1 MTLYEKLQ
9 ELKDF
14 RCDDRCV
21 LTVYLNT
28 DPADRDHQNGAWK
41 IELKSGLKRL
51 DQYLAAS
58 KDDKEL
64 KAFKKMKERVLKE
77 IEDHQSDLHKGVILF
92 ASPHENLWSVHYV
105 QVPVESEFYWED
117 RPMTEQFEK
126 LLKAYPSSAV
136 VLPSYAEIR
145 LLDTEL
151 GTVRE
156 EVYYEFDH
164 GIDVWH
170 ERKGNTSTSGSN
182 NRLPELDARM
192 RENLNRF
199 YKEIASKVEDM
210 KNGRGWKEIHII
222 GETESANTFAESLRG
237 KPDSTKYKNLNNAVA
252 KKVLFEVFD
261 N

>member
-1 MTLYEKLQ
+1 MTLYDELQ

-28 DPADRDHQNGAWK
+28 DPADRDHQNGAWR
-41 IELKSGLKRL
+41 IELKSGMKRL
-51 DQYLAAS
+51 DQYLTAS
-58 KDDKEL
+58 KDEKEL
-64 KAFKKMKERVLKE
+64 KKFKALKE
-77 IEDHQSDLHKGVILF
+77 QVVKAIEDNQGELHKGVILF
-92 ASPHENLWSVHYV
+92 ASPHKDLWSVHYV
-105 QVPVESEFYWED
+105 QVPVETNFHWED
-117 RPMTEQFEK
+117 RPMTEQLEQ

-145 LLDTEL
+145 LLDTEM
-151 GTVRE
+151 GSVKE
-156 EVYYEFDH
+156 ELFYEFDP
-164 GIDVWH
+164 GIEVWH
-170 ERKGNTSTSGSN
+170 ERSGNNATGAGN
-182 NRLPELDARM
+182 NRMPELDARM

-210 KNGRGWKEIHII
+210 KKGRGWKEIHVI

-252 KKVLFEVFD
+252 KKVLYEVF
-261 N
+261 NN